1 MRVLYRDYT
10 DDTLIVTEVTST
22 TYYVEE
28 QILEFCGDSDF
39 GVHLPKEEAEVL
51 VRRLFEDG
59 KLDLSSYQTCDV
71 DFLFDDDDDDFEDDD
86 EDDFEDDEDEDED
99 EDDVLNFFLPEDDK
113 RSFRIPRTIR
123 FPKK

>member
-22 TYYVEE
+22 TYYPDE
-28 QILEFCGDSDF
+28 QILEFSGDNDF
-39 GVHLPKEEAEVL
+39 GIQVHKEEAEKL
-51 VRRLFEDG
+51 VRQLFTDD
-59 KLDLSSYQTCDV
+59 KLDLSAYKTCDV
-71 DFLFDDDDDDFEDDD
+71 DFMFDDDDDDFDEDDD
-86 EDDFEDDEDEDED
+86 DDDDEFDEDD
-99 EDDVLNFFLPEDDK
+99 DDVLNIFLSDDDK